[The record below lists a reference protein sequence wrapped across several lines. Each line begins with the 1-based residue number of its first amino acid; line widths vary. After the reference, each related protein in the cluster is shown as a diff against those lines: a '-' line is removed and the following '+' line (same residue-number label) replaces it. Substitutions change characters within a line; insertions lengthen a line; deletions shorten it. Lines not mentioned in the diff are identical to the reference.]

1 MKYEAKIEMPTD
13 QEIDGSVRLI
23 LAKGLP
29 HSPGFEY
36 KRLSLRDVLFGI
48 EDCVLI
54 AFMMYIAIMSVFSL
68 LSSKATPFVP
78 LQFILAPLLF
88 AVLMYLSMWKDVMNK
103 TAEWKQVCRINY
115 KYLTVCRMVLFGG
128 TSIIVNAGS
137 IYLTWRLTGG
147 NYSFL
152 WILCFSFAGL
162 FLYGFFSLLL
172 LNRNIKHGII
182 YLSFL
187 WVCAGLAMFFYKDI
201 MKITVIIPLYVIILI
216 FLTAAFGLFC
226 QTREYLL
233 SPMKG
238 DVLNAY
244 N

>member
-1 MKYEAKIEMPTD
+1 MKYEPKIEMPTK
-13 QEIDGSVRLI
+13 QEIDESVQLI

-29 HSPGFEY
+29 QSPRFEF
-36 KRLSLRDVLFGI
+36 KRISVRNVLFGI

-54 AFMMYIAIMSVFSL
+54 AFMIYIAIMSVFSL
-68 LSSKATPFVP
+68 FSSKETPFIP
-78 LQFILAPLLF
+78 LQFIIAPLLF
-88 AVLMYLSMWKDVMNK
+88 AILMYLSLWKDVMNK

-115 KYLTVCRMVLFGG
+115 KYLTIYRMVLFGG
-128 TSIIVNAGS
+128 ASVIVNTGS
-137 IYLTWRLTGG
+137 IYLTWKLTGG

-152 WILCFSFAGL
+152 WILSFSFASL

-182 YLSFL
+182 YLSIL
-187 WVCAGLAMFFYKDI
+187 WVCAGLAMFLYKDI
-201 MKITVIIPLYVIILI
+201 MTLTVIIPLYVIVLI
-216 FLTAAFGLFC
+216 FLAAALGLFY